1 MNRKLCGHM
10 WGLYRPVGNCFINF
24 TYFCYRLIKCNN
36 WRYNTCIYTTDLLNI
51 SLNCWINICRFYN
64 ILHSSFSWSFIYEVY
79 LTFKRFICR
88 YRVLLFYCNEFFRKI
103 EITFSFKSLFL
114 PFPQTFVNILYAD
127 PDELFGAIIIIWSLD
142 STQQKSQNF
151 PYDLKSINI

>member
-1 MNRKLCGHM
+1 MWPYVGSVQTSWKLFHKFYLLLLQIDQM
-10 WGLYRPVGNCFINF
+10 QQLKIQYMHIYYRS
-24 TYFCYRLIKCNN
+24 TIK
-36 WRYNTCIYTTDLLNI
+36 IEI

>member
-1 MNRKLCGHM
+1 MWPYVGSVQTSWKLFHKFYLLLLQIDQM
-10 WGLYRPVGNCFINF
+10 QQLKIQYMHIYYRS
-24 TYFCYRLIKCNN
+24 TKQY
-36 WRYNTCIYTTDLLNI
+36 
-51 SLNCWINICRFYN
+51 CWINICRFYN